1 MERENRLPSVL
12 MLISIMVLF
21 VVVMFSS
28 IVILE
33 LPIQLALLL
42 VWFVIMGFG
51 LYLKYSY
58 FEMERGLLKGIHE
71 GMGAILIL
79 IAVGA
84 LIGTWIA
91 GGVVPTMIYYGL
103 SIISP
108 SIFLMAAMIICAVT
122 SLAT

>member
-1 MERENRLPSVL
+1 MKEEKRLPSVT

-21 VVVMFSS
+21 VVVMFGS

-71 GMGAILIL
+71 GMGQHL
-79 IAVGA
+79 
-84 LIGTWIA
+84 
-91 GGVVPTMIYYGL
+91 Y
-103 SIISP
+103 
-108 SIFLMAAMIICAVT
+108 
-122 SLAT
+122 